1 MANLPESLPGYS
13 EITWA
18 NPNTGELGPCGE
30 LGQGKSTQSQSQVT
44 LRFLD
49 DSLEEYQAAN
59 WQHFRKASRDIKL
72 IPLNDRMKERHK
84 VTDLHGQFYQS
95 WSDADFPS
103 AYNEPSRSQDVLKLA
118 RFLKENADFLR
129 NQHILLAPNLVF
141 ITSQGVELGDFRF
154 RFKNGASLT
163 TASQR
168 GGGPRLKAFLPP
180 ECQKDGRLDASQV
193 PGEATWVFALG
204 RYLLDSILGPDASR
218 QEAQNNKALKRLEKQ
233 KVYDLLLSSLS
244 PQRSERPSLS
254 DFINRLSA
262 IPAEL
267 FQPLSATSAASSAP
281 TGKGFYAVAFL
292 ALILILLC
300 VEMTRYTREYFG
312 PIPIRHVEGIDAL
325 SKQPYKDV
333 QAKALAKL
341 TALETIKEEAW
352 TDDQKAERQ
361 ILREL
366 LGKDV
371 VAKLEKDL
379 RAKQNTLQQKSQTIL
394 DQKADLK
401 DKSRAIAALTKSN
414 QELNQFKADASAKL
428 ASYKKSLEKFTG
440 DNTKLKQELIRIE
453 KLRKREREQF
463 YKDQKALKDKYQQ
476 QIDAIAERAF
486 ESKKEQEIFRERLLR
501 RKKNLE
507 NHDKDLALYFQA
519 NAASVTNPELKD
531 YLEKRPETVKTEA
544 QRLSQLFADNRLNW
558 LSSQKDENGEREEI
572 VAALRVALENS
583 VKDMALIREISSKT
597 LPGVSVEDY
606 QRKTITGIQSDIKEF
621 EASRARDIFID
632 VDEKLK
638 LFDKK
643 LSPEKLTFAILLRGE
658 PRWIAELYQGIL
670 YNQKIFKG
678 AKLPPQFELK
688 SAAGLL
694 PSELS
699 KSTETKETN
708 ASVANGQK
716 FIDQFK
722 SKISRENKELGNE
735 LITEIEQWKQSLV
748 GKTDKEKE
756 KSSKPF
762 FIVVGLV
769 VNKGSLN
776 FTELHKYI
784 VNRDQPRSA
793 HIMLGSGYHVDYF
806 VVDPD
811 LAGSTWGLTV
821 SKLYNV
827 DRITMPSLASKTEGK
842 YFFGVPKDR
851 KKPTSAEMLP
861 GRGDR
866 GPLKAGDNF
875 LAMAPKT
882 FRDFHNFYDV
892 DLEVTVSKTKLYFRV
907 LPTQFNA
914 LLNLNPK
921 TRFAFIK
928 LIDLGAEKPLGV
940 KFEDLNDEAKCEQF
954 LESLELLEVDADL
967 KAKKNIEVKNF
978 KSSKLWEFLTRAREK
993 YKDQYTK
1000 AYTDYLDEWQKHYLT
1015 NMGRSIDPS
1024 KIEAFKSEILK

>member
-13 EITWA
+13 EITWTDQ
-18 NPNTGELGPCGE
+18 NTGELGPCGE
-30 LGQGKSTQSQSQVT
+30 LGQAKSTQSNSQVT
-44 LRFLD
+44 IRYLD

-84 VTDLHGQFYQS
+84 VTELGGQFYQS

-103 AYNEPSRSQDVLKLA
+103 AHSEPSRSQDVLKLA
-118 RFLKENADFLR
+118 RFLKEHADFLR
-129 NQHILLAPNLVF
+129 NQAVLLTPKLVF
-141 ITSQGVELGDFRF
+141 ITSGGIELADFRF
-154 RFKNGASLT
+154 RFKNGVSLAA
-163 TASQR
+163 ASQR
-168 GGGPRLKAFLPP
+168 GGGSRLKAFLPP
-180 ECQKDGRLDASQV
+180 ECQREGSLDATQV
-193 PGEATWVFALG
+193 PGEATWVYALG
-204 RYLLDSILGPDASR
+204 RFLLDTILGQDATRDELLS
-218 QEAQNNKALKRLEKQ
+218 NKALKRLEKQ
-233 KVYDLLLSSLS
+233 RVYNLLESSLS
-244 PQRSERPSLS
+244 PKRSERPSLA
-254 DFINRLSA
+254 DFISRLAALPS
-262 IPAEL
+262 EL
-267 FQPLSATSAASSAP
+267 FQPISSISSAAGAP
-281 TGKGFYAVAFL
+281 TGKGFYAAAFVAL
-292 ALILILLC
+292 LLLLC
-300 VEMTRYTREYFG
+300 AAEMARYTREHFG
-312 PIPIRHVEGIDAL
+312 PTPIRHVEGL
-325 SKQPYKDV
+325 KLFTKQPYEKV
-333 QAKALAKL
+333 QEKALAKL
-341 TALETIKEEAW
+341 TNIENIKEEAW
-352 TDDQKAERQ
+352 TDAQKAERQ
-361 ILREL
+361 ILRDL

-379 RAKQNTLQQKSQTIL
+379 EAKRAIIQDKSQTIIN
-394 DQKADLK
+394 QGADLK
-401 DKSRAIAALTKSN
+401 DKARKIDQLTKSN
-414 QELNQFKADASAKL
+414 TTLNQ
-428 ASYKKSLEKFTG
+428 YKSTATVKIARYEKDLKKFTG
-440 DNTKLKQELIRIE
+440 DNTKLKNELIRIE

-507 NHDKDLALYFQA
+507 NHDKDLAAYFQA
-519 NAASVTNPELKD
+519 NAASVTNPELKE
-531 YLEKRPETVKTEA
+531 YLDKRPEIVKTEGE
-544 QRLSQLFADNRLNW
+544 RLGQLFADNRLNW
-558 LSSQKDENGEREEI
+558 VSSQKDEAGEREEI

-632 VDEKLK
+632 VDKKLT

-678 AKLPPQFELK
+678 ANQPPQFELK

-708 ASVANGQK
+708 ASISNGQK
-716 FIDQFK
+716 FIDLFK
-722 SKISRENKELGNE
+722 SKITKENKDLGNE
-735 LITEIEQWKQSLV
+735 LIKEIDQWKQSLV
-748 GKTDKEKE
+748 AKKANPDKKTAP
-756 KSSKPF
+756 PF
-762 FIVVGLV
+762 YIVVGLV

-827 DRITMPSLASKTEGK
+827 DRIVMPSMASKTEGK

-866 GPLKAGDNF
+866 ASLKAGDNF

-892 DLEVTVSKTKLYFRV
+892 DLEVTVSKAKLYFRV

-954 LESLELLEVDADL
+954 LESMELLEIDADL
-967 KAKKNIEVKNF
+967 KAKKGIEVKNF

-1015 NMGRSIDPS
+1015 NMGRSIDAS
-1024 KIEAFKSEILK
+1024 RIESFKSEILK